1 MTTRKSYLAMM
12 GTAAALL
19 TLNAMAWAGGGAL
32 SVSGTV
38 TSIDPAN
45 GILVVT
51 EMGPWTIEKG
61 ETVMTRR
68 TFMLTARTEFARVSR
83 SDSPAPTGWSGDF
96 VEAPAGW
103 RRAVGARH
111 AGELGASRQHE
122 RPACHH
128 GFALFDGPGSHLG
141 DHEDPVRGVDG
152 RSGARYRERA
162 GAGPS
167 HRGQGEKRRRRP
179 HHRQIRFPCRHGSM
193 ASLFSVRTSSLFNR
207 RAIGGLARSR
217 GK

>member
-19 TLNAMAWAGGGAL
+19 TLTAMAWAGAGAL

-96 VEAPAGW
+96 VEAPAAPDQLRPGDFVTVEAERGGPHLIA
-103 RRAVGARH
+103 RRVTLVG
-111 AGELGASRQHE
+111 LSQ
-122 RPACHH
+122 
-128 GFALFDGPGSHLG
+128 
-141 DHEDPVRGVDG
+141 
-152 RSGARYRERA
+152 
-162 GAGPS
+162 
-167 HRGQGEKRRRRP
+167 
-179 HHRQIRFPCRHGSM
+179 
-193 ASLFSVRTSSLFNR
+193 T
-207 RAIGGLARSR
+207 
-217 GK
+217 